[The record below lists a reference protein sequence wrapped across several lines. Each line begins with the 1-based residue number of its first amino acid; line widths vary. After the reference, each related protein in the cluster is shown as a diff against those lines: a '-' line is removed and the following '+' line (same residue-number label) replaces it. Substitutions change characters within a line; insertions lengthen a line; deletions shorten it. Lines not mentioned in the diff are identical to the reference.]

1 MDDLILNPY
10 FLKYFIHISTNS
22 VNDQSR
28 QDVLYCSVDDEDQG
42 VVNTAAESFTGEN
55 EETIDQQS

>member
-1 MDDLILNPY
+1 MTS
-10 FLKYFIHISTNS
+10 HW
-22 VNDQSR
+22 
-28 QDVLYCSVDDEDQG
+28 QDVLYCGVDDEDQG